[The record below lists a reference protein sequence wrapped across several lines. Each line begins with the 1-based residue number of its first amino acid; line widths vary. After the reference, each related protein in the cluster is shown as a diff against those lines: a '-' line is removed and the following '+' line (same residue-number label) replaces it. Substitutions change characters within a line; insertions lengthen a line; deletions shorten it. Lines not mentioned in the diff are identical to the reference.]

1 VIWAARV
8 LALLLVASIGWL
20 FWEQAGERER
30 ADGRPIWFEPGEYK
44 GPPVADEV
52 TAAEVEAIAE
62 RAQRLDY

>member
-1 VIWAARV
+1 MIWAARA
-8 LALLLVASIGWL
+8 LALLLVAAIGWL

-44 GPPVADEV
+44 GPPVPDLD
-52 TAAEVEAIAE
+52 TAQVEAIGE